1 MSKAGPGRAQREG
14 ISLIELFQMFPDDEA
29 AERWFEKA
37 RWGAAGKPSHCP
49 LCGSTEKLGQNRNR
63 KPLPYWCGS
72 CRQHFSVRSGTVMH
86 RSRIPLQKWVIGIYL
101 WSTSLKGVSSMKLHR
116 DLNITQKSAYFMA
129 QRLREAW
136 SGSGGRFLGPAEV
149 DETYVGGKEKNK
161 HASKKLRAGRGAVGK
176 VAVAGIRDRATGQVQ
191 AEVVPDTGGATLRGF
206 VTDHTVKGA
215 TVYTDDAAAYRGL
228 RERHHEAVR
237 HSVGEYVR
245 DQAHTNGMESFWAAL
260 KRGYHGTFHHIS
272 PKHLHRYVNEF
283 ATRHN
288 MRPRDTID
296 MMAGT
301 VARMDGKRLTY
312 RSLIAGGPA
321 YEAPPLPAPPSRPP
335 MAGVQL
341 MFRWD

>member
-1 MSKAGPGRAQREG
+1 MAAPGKAFREG
-14 ISLIELFQMFPDDEA
+14 ISLIELFRMFPDDEA

-37 RWGAAGKPSHCP
+37 RWGQVGRPSHCP
-49 LCGSTEKLGQNRNR
+49 LCGSTEKLGQNKGR

-136 SGSGGRFLGPAEV
+136 SDSGGGFLGPVEA
-149 DETYVGGKEKNK
+149 DETFVGGRRKNK
-161 HASKKLRAGRGAVGK
+161 PKHQRPTAARTGIVDKTV
-176 VAVAGIRDRATGQVQ
+176 VAGIKDRATNRVS
-191 AEVVPDTGGATLRGF
+191 AAVVPDTKRETLHAFVEERTAATA
-206 VTDHTVKGA
+206 K
-215 TVYTDDAAAYRGL
+215 VYTDQHPSYRRL
-228 RERHHEAVR
+228 RRAHETVD

-245 DQAHTNGMESFWAAL
+245 GEAHTQGIESFWAML
-260 KRGYHGTFHHIS
+260 KRAHKGTFHHIS

-288 MRPRDTID
+288 MRSKDTID
-296 MMAGT
+296 MMSET
-301 VARMDGKRLTY
+301 VARMVGKRLTY
-312 RSLIAGGPA
+312 RDL
-321 YEAPPLPAPPSRPP
+321 
-335 MAGVQL
+335 VK
-341 MFRWD
+341 